1 MDIFGWKGNEMENIA
16 PSLDLLLKTKR
27 NLEKG
32 QSVRVSIEN
41 YIKMSSS
48 DFANVVSKWYVLQ
61 QRGLS
66 THDLMQ
72 TLDSQYRRALLH
84 LLERSLRGE
93 SVYNQISALESEII
107 DACGEEISNKLAR
120 LPFLMLIPLLLMQFP
135 AILLLLFGP
144 LLQNFFHSLG

>member
-1 MDIFGWKGNEMENIA
+1 MENIA

-32 QSVRVSIEN
+32 QPVRFAIEK
-41 YIKMSSS
+41 YIKTESS

-61 QRGLS
+61 QRGMA
-66 THDLMQ
+66 TQDFMQ
-72 TLDSQYRRALLH
+72 TIDSQYRKALLQ

-93 SVYNQISALESEII
+93 SIYNQIAALESEII
-107 DACGEEISNKLAR
+107 DACGEEISNKLAK